1 MRSTNIKT
9 DIERKIE
16 KRIKHMDYDFTDYER
31 QRKER
36 ESRKVSNGVFFVLF
50 MLLAMFL
57 IIAGIFILPY
67 GWILIVGGI
76 FVFIWGLLLTFM

>member
-1 MRSTNIKT
+1 MRSNNIKT

-16 KRIKHMDYDFTDYER
+16 KRIKYMDYDFNDYER
-31 QRKER
+31 QRKEK
-36 ESRKVSNGVFFVLF
+36 ESRKVTNGVFFVLF

>member
-1 MRSTNIKT
+1 MRSNNIKT

-31 QRKER
+31 VRKEK
-36 ESRKVSNGVFFVLF
+36 ESRKVSNGVFLVLF
-50 MLLAMFL
+50 MALALFL
-57 IIAGIFILPY
+57 IISGIFILPY

-76 FVFIWGLLLTFM
+76 FVLIWGLLLTFM